1 MDRKTNQH
9 RIISWKSAAKE
20 KNRMQGI
27 AGERGMAKESLL
39 VALTSKLEE
48 TPSKAQREGCS
59 GPRELHT
66 WSLRDDKE
74 LGTLCCLPFQSRPTL
89 LRPHGLHPARLFCP
103 WGFSRQESW
112 SGLPFPTPGD
122 LPDPGME
129 PVFLTSPALAGR
141 FFLPLAPPGKPIN
154 SNLNSCGRP
163 EASVLDSVAVEGS
176 RRGSELE
183 TPCAVV
189 DGVAS

>member
-1 MDRKTNQH
+1 V
-9 RIISWKSAAKE
+9 
-20 KNRMQGI
+20 
-27 AGERGMAKESLL
+27 L
-39 VALTSKLEE
+39 VLSCFSRVQLFAIL
-48 TPSKAQREGCS
+48 
-59 GPRELHT
+59 
-66 WSLRDDKE
+66 WSIVCQAPL
-74 LGTLCCLPFQSRPTL
+74 SM
-89 LRPHGLHPARLFCP
+89 
-103 WGFSRQESW
+103 GFSRQEYW
-112 SGLPFPTPGD
+112 SGLPFPSSGD